1 MKNILLAA
9 TGLSPQVITETLFAL
24 HQQKREVHAIHLITT
39 RQGKELVNANLL
51 SPRDGRY
58 YQYLR
63 EYDIDQRGID
73 FSVENVHTIKN
84 SNGIDIDDITDEEE
98 NEWLLKKCLE
108 LTFSFT
114 RDMNNAVFFSIA
126 GGRKTMSACLMVA
139 AQMYG
144 RPQDRVFHVLV
155 SPEFESNRDFYF
167 PPGKSAP
174 IELKDKEGQPYIKE
188 TKYARVNLVP
198 IPFVSI
204 RDQISNDLLNEPKD
218 PATLMLS
225 LVREKPYTLTV
236 DIPVSKLRYKNLE
249 IDMMPAKLA
258 LLAFFAMQKK
268 ECKKDLSSCRGCE
281 DCFLDIKQVFDR
293 QSQIT
298 ALYKKIEGSREPSE
312 MSDTGIIALNAEN
325 FNSYKTK
332 IKKDLEKGFGL
343 YALSELAIEPVGK
356 KGETRYGIGIDRG
369 KIRIVL

>member
-1 MKNILLAA
+1 MKNILLAVV
-9 TGLSPQVITETLFAL
+9 GLSPQVVTETLFAL
-24 HQQKREVHAIHLITT
+24 HQQRREVHAIHLITT
-39 RQGKELVNANLL
+39 RQGKELINANLL

-63 EYDIDQRGID
+63 EYDIDQNGID

-84 SNGIDIDDITDEEE
+84 INSIEIDDITDDEE

-108 LTFSFT
+108 MTFGLT
-114 RDMNNAVFFSIA
+114 RDSNTAIFFSIA

-167 PPGKSAP
+167 PPRKSVP
-174 IELKDKEGQPYIKE
+174 IELKDKDGQPFIKE
-188 TKYARVNLVP
+188 TKYAKINLVP

-204 RDQISNDLLNEPKD
+204 RDQISNDLLHDPKD

-225 LVREKPYTLTV
+225 LVRDKPYTLTV
-236 DIPVSKLRYKNLE
+236 DIPASKLRYKTLE
-249 IDMMPAKLA
+249 IDMMPARLA
-258 LLAFFAMQKK
+258 LFAFFAMQKK
-268 ECKKDLSSCRGCE
+268 ECKRDLLSCKGCD
-281 DCFLDIKQVFDR
+281 DCFLDIQNVFDD
-293 QSQIT
+293 QNQIT

-312 MSDTGIIALNAEN
+312 MSDTGIVALNAEN

-332 IKKDLEKGFGL
+332 IKRDLEKGFGL
-343 YALSELAIEPVGK
+343 YALPELAIESVGK
-356 KGETRYGIGIDRG
+356 KGGIRYGIGIEKS
-369 KIRIVL
+369 KIRVVL